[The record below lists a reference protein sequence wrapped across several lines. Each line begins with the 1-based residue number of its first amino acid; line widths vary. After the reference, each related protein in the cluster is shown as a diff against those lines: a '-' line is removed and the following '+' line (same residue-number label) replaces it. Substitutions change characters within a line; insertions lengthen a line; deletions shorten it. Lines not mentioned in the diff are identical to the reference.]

1 MSRMARHATIC
12 LMNAP
17 DLLSQALRK
26 ARALLEG
33 ETPLNRDCGGLCGA
47 ACCQPDEDGLGGML
61 LFPGEAA
68 FYHPMP
74 EGFQIER
81 EDSVVPGGQLLTCE
95 GRCQRQDRPLACRLF
110 PWRSCWR
117 RAGNRSLQ
125 PDPRWPLCPLDA
137 LGDDGAVSGLCAGG
151 AGGGKGAF
159 PGARGPRVPDP
170 ANGVSERP
178 DQAIVGG
185 GGGIMIWQRA
195 ECYREIN
202 DRTGARRL
210 PAAGGCHPDGAER
223 FSARPSASTWIR
235 PG

>member
-26 ARALLEG
+26 ARVLLEG

-61 LFPGEAA
+61 LFPGEAS

-110 PWRSCWR
+110 PL
-117 RAGNRSLQ
+117 AILLEEGGEPQLQ
-125 PDPRWPLCPLDA
+125 PDPRAWPVCPLMP
-137 LGDDGAVSGLCAGG
+137 SGMMGLSAGFVQ
-151 AGGGKGAF
+151 AAQEAARVLSQVPEVRAFLIRQTAFLKGLT
-159 PGARGPRVPDP
+159 
-170 ANGVSERP
+170 RP
-178 DQAIVGG
+178 LWEEG
-185 GGGIMIWQRA
+185 
-195 ECYREIN
+195 E
-202 DRTGARRL
+202 
-210 PAAGGCHPDGAER
+210 
-223 FSARPSASTWIR
+223 AS
-235 PG
+235 